1 MWRALVFIGLL
12 GVAAYG
18 AVWLADRPGS
28 VSVMFGGYEMQTTV
42 AVAAVA
48 LAGIAFALAVLW
60 SAVNGLVHLPSRI
73 NFASKARRRAK
84 GYQAVSRGMVAV
96 GAGDAI
102 AARRSANEAERL
114 LGEEPLALLLKAQA
128 AQVSGNRAAAEAA
141 FSRMMDNEE
150 TRVLG
155 LRGLFVEA
163 RRRGDPQAAAQYAL
177 EAVRLA
183 PAASWA
189 SDAVL
194 EAQCA
199 THDWRGAL
207 AAVDRRASI
216 GLADRSTAK
225 RHRAVLLTADALDR
239 VERDPSGA
247 LSSAQEAVKLAP
259 AASWASDAV
268 LEAQCATHDWRGA
281 LAAVDRRASIGLA
294 DRSTAKRHRAVL
306 LTADALDRVERD
318 PSGALSSAQEAVKL
332 APDLVPAAAL
342 AGRLLAQRGDL
353 RRGAKVVEAAWKSEP
368 HPDLAEV
375 YLNLRQGDSALD
387 RLKRAETLL
396 QLSTHHREGRLAV
409 ARAAID
415 AREFARAREVL
426 EPLLSDRP
434 TMRTCLMMADLEDS
448 EHGSTGRGREWLARA
463 TRAPR
468 DAAWIADGIVSDR
481 WQPISPVTGH
491 LDAFRWEAPPDVLVA
506 PELHRHDDVTADI
519 DDEPRPVLI
528 ESEPEPRAP
537 EPEPP
542 PAPAP
547 EPTGALEGAPAAAGA
562 PEEEIAPPVGEPAPS
577 RQPEDGKPTL
587 TLVEDGAPAADKPQ
601 GAKLYEPAPVI
612 FPVEHAPD
620 DPGAEPDKPARR
632 GLFG

>member
-12 GVAAYG
+12 GLAAYG

-28 VSVMFGGYEMQTTV
+28 VAIAFGGYEVRTTV

-48 LAGIAFALAVLW
+48 LVGVAFALALLW
-60 SAVNGLVHLPSRI
+60 SAVSALVHLPARM
-73 NFASKARRRAK
+73 NAASQERRRAR

-114 LGEEPLALLLKAQA
+114 LGEEPLTLLLKAQA

-141 FSRMMDNEE
+141 FSRMMDNDE

-163 RRRGDPQAAAQYAL
+163 SRRGDLPAATQHAL

-199 THDWRGAL
+199 AHDWRGAL
-207 AAVDRRASI
+207 AAVERRASI
-216 GLADRSTAK
+216 GLVDKAIAK

-239 VERDPSGA
+239 VEHDPSGA
-247 LSSAQEAVKLAP
+247 LA
-259 AASWASDAV
+259 
-268 LEAQCATHDWRGA
+268 
-281 LAAVDRRASIGLA
+281 
-294 DRSTAKRHRAVL
+294 
-306 LTADALDRVERD
+306 
-318 PSGALSSAQEAVKL
+318 SAQEAVKL

-353 RRGAKVVEAAWKSEP
+353 RRAAKIIETAWKSEP
-368 HPDLAEV
+368 HPDLAEA

-387 RLKRAETLL
+387 RLKRADTLL
-396 QLSTHHREGRLAV
+396 RLSSHHPEARLAA
-409 ARAAID
+409 ARAALD
-415 AREFARAREVL
+415 ATEFARAREVL
-426 EPLLSDRP
+426 QPLLADRP
-434 TMRTCLMMADLEDS
+434 TVRVCLLMADLEEA
-448 EHGSTGRGREWLARA
+448 EHGPTGRSREWLARA

-468 DAAWIADGIVSDR
+468 DPVWIADGVVSER
-481 WQPISPVTGH
+481 WQPISPTTGR
-491 LDAFRWEAPPDVLVA
+491 LDAFRWEAPPDVLIA
-506 PELHRHDDVTADI
+506 PELHRHDVTADI
-519 DDEPRPVLI
+519 DEEPRSLAA
-528 ESEPEPRAP
+528 AP
-537 EPEPP
+537 AE
-542 PAPAP
+542 PAPGQEPAASTAPHPAAP
-547 EPTGALEGAPAAAGA
+547 EPTGEPAAAPTLVPP
-562 PEEEIAPPVGEPAPS
+562 PEPDRFEDKPTVAAPS
-577 RQPEDGKPTL
+577 DAHEAEEARPAL
-587 TLVEDGAPAADKPQ
+587 ALVEDAGPSEGKPNG
-601 GAKLYEPAPVI
+601 GAKRYEPAPVI

-620 DPGAEPDKPARR
+620 DPGAEPEKPARR

>member
-12 GVAAYG
+12 AVAAYG

-28 VSVMFGGYEMQTTV
+28 VLITFAGYEVQTTV

-48 LAGIAFALAVLW
+48 LAGIAFALAVVW
-60 SAVNGLVHLPSRI
+60 SAVNALVHLPSRMS
-73 NFASKARRRAK
+73 FASKARRRAK

-96 GAGDAI
+96 GAGDGI

-114 LGEEPLALLLKAQA
+114 LGEEPLTLLLTAQA

-141 FSRMMDNEE
+141 FSRMMDNDE

-163 RRRGDPQAAAQYAL
+163 RRRGDPQAAARYAQ

-194 EAQCA
+194 EAHCA
-199 THDWRGAL
+199 SHDWRGAL
-207 AAVDRRASI
+207 AAVDRRSSI

-225 RHRAVLLTADALDR
+225 RQRAVLLTADALDR
-239 VERDPSGA
+239 VDADPN
-247 LSSAQEAVKLAP
+247 
-259 AASWASDAV
+259 
-268 LEAQCATHDWRGA
+268 
-281 LAAVDRRASIGLA
+281 
-294 DRSTAKRHRAVL
+294 
-306 LTADALDRVERD
+306 
-318 PSGALSSAQEAVKL
+318 GALSSAQEAVKL
-332 APDLVPAAAL
+332 APDLVPAAAV

-353 RRGAKVVEAAWKSEP
+353 RKGARIVETAWKSQP

-375 YLNLRQGDSALD
+375 YLNLRQGDSGLD
-387 RLKRAETLL
+387 RLKRADTLL
-396 QLSTHHREGRLAV
+396 QLSSHHAEGRLAV
-409 ARAAID
+409 ARAALD
-415 AREFARAREVL
+415 AREFGRAREVL

-434 TMRTCLMMADLEDS
+434 TMRTCLLMADLEEM
-448 EHGSTGRGREWLARA
+448 EHGATGRSREWLARA

-468 DAAWIADGIVSDR
+468 DPAWIADGVVSER
-481 WQPISPVTGH
+481 WQPVSPVTGR

-506 PELHRHDDVTADI
+506 PELHRHDDVTADL
-519 DDEPRPVLI
+519 DDEVRAIPAAAAPEV
-528 ESEPEPRAP
+528 SEARAAP
-537 EPEPP
+537 EPEPKP
-542 PAPAP
+542 PASPDTTVVAETVPAP
-547 EPTGALEGAPAAAGA
+547 PSRLTERESIEDPAAQAA
-562 PEEEIAPPVGEPAPS
+562 ARQPDEPRPTLALVEEEPARS
-577 RQPEDGKPTL
+577 TE
-587 TLVEDGAPAADKPQ
+587 PQ
-601 GAKLYEPAPVI
+601 GADPKRYEPAPVI

-620 DPGAEPDKPARR
+620 DPGAEPEKPARR